1 MPKSGS
7 QPTKNYLDYMIIL
20 EPNLRFTQ
28 NEGLPR
34 DSDDQENSFITQ
46 YDHYMKLIGSNPDWT
61 LVDVYKDR
69 QSRQKCLFFV
79 PCEFIAR
86 RMYKYENLKNALLH
100 KKISEFA
107 VMLAFSDGRHHRNI
121 QC

>member
-1 MPKSGS
+1 M
-7 QPTKNYLDYMIIL
+7 
-20 EPNLRFTQ
+20 RFTQ

-79 PCEFIAR
+79 PLRIYHE
-86 RMYKYENLKNALLH
+86 KD
-100 KKISEFA
+100 
-107 VMLAFSDGRHHRNI
+107 V
-121 QC
+121 